1 MSSFR
6 IVVAAWR
13 LAAACVHVCVFCLLL
28 FKGFKL
34 HVDLLMFL
42 EAVSLANFL
51 AVLYLQHCMSSDH
64 KKPVK
69 RFFKKCSCL
78 STESERSFGFSLRL
92 TVSSM
97 KIRKLAIT

>member
-1 MSSFR
+1 MWEVCSDYGSCGVDFVSFMSSFR

-42 EAVSLANFL
+42 EVVSLADFFGS
-51 AVLYLQHCMSSDH
+51 AVFTTLYVL
-64 KKPVK
+64 
-69 RFFKKCSCL
+69 
-78 STESERSFGFSLRL
+78 
-92 TVSSM
+92 
-97 KIRKLAIT
+97 